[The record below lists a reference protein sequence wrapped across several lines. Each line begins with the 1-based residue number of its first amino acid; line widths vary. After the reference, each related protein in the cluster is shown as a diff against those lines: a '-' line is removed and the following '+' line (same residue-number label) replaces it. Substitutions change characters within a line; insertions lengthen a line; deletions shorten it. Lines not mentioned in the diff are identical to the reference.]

1 MGIWEPVSHRKAVK
15 VEKGHAAGSFRTRRS
30 SHLAEEG
37 MRRESGG
44 AVQAGFVILS
54 EMALMTGGF
63 QQSVGQCISGR
74 RNSVSKIRL
83 QVGCKSTEV

>member
-1 MGIWEPVSHRKAVK
+1 MK
-15 VEKGHAAGSFRTRRS
+15 VEKGHAAGSFRTRCN

-37 MRRESGG
+37 MRRESRG

-54 EMALMTGGF
+54 EVALWRRGF

>member
-1 MGIWEPVSHRKAVK
+1 MSDRKAVK

-37 MRRESGG
+37 MRRESRG

-54 EMALMTGGF
+54 EVALWRLGASSRVLASAFLVGEILF
-63 QQSVGQCISGR
+63 Q
-74 RNSVSKIRL
+74 K
-83 QVGCKSTEV
+83 

>member
-54 EMALMTGGF
+54 EMALMIILYFVFVILCYFLKEG
-63 QQSVGQCISGR
+63 
-74 RNSVSKIRL
+74 SKNYK
-83 QVGCKSTEV
+83 Q